1 MIAFPIVLM
10 STVSTI
16 LVSVLV
22 PVFAIALL
30 VGVFLFL
37 RRKAV
42 SGYEKMVSDYE
53 SYHGQLTSSCKNMV
67 NRLKSLGEYSPSFQ
81 KSYEERSKQYED
93 ILERRD
99 KNLRQSL
106 ESLSQLREGKNFKAF
121 KGLLSQTQISL
132 NDYEKAVSN
141 FNEDLT
147 SLLRDDIDTRDSS
160 LQSKNMLRRI
170 RDFYSEHEDDLRSL
184 KESFELLFENAES
197 TFATFEDDVNQAK
210 FKEARDLLPKIS
222 SVLSAVLAI
231 LGDLPSLVT
240 RVEKVIPESLKDM
253 EEKYHAMLQ
262 EGFVLDYLKVPE
274 VQTETKEE
282 LTDIRKR
289 LRLLDTRGVKGQLDR
304 IQSTITDIL
313 AKFAEERRA
322 KESFLGNQG
331 DLSNTSFELE
341 KRYSRHMNQLAEYQ
355 RTYVLDR
362 KYVEQMYA
370 LKDDI
375 EKIGFLKRD
384 IDSYVETKER
394 QPYTL
399 ITKRISDM
407 QAEISKITRTMDDY
421 SHYLQSL
428 KNDSQAIYQN
438 LRALYLGLKEEQW
451 HIRQINL
458 PSIEETYKSRFE
470 KLYRDT
476 KAIDDIIL
484 KAPVDVS
491 KAKEAFEPYRKE
503 CEALIK
509 DVQNKYEQCQKAE
522 QSYVYANAFRLEF
535 SDSRPL
541 LVTAE
546 KAFNEGDFDRASDE
560 ALKVVRIFSSTKNND
575 KNA

>member
-240 RVEKVIPESLKDM
+240 RVEKVIPESLKEAARIDG
-253 EEKYHAMLQ
+253 ANRPQTL
-262 EGFVLDYLKVPE
+262 FRIVLPLARPSIIVTSILVFINCWNEYLFAS
-274 VQTETKEE
+274 TFTTGEE
-282 LTDIRKR
+282 LYTLASGLYALQSNNLARNWPQFAAASLFVSLPVLVVFFSMQR
-289 LRLLDTRGVKGQLDR
+289 FMVSGLTAGGVK
-304 IQSTITDIL
+304 
-313 AKFAEERRA
+313 E
-322 KESFLGNQG
+322 
-331 DLSNTSFELE
+331 
-341 KRYSRHMNQLAEYQ
+341 
-355 RTYVLDR
+355 
-362 KYVEQMYA
+362 
-370 LKDDI
+370 
-375 EKIGFLKRD
+375 
-384 IDSYVETKER
+384 
-394 QPYTL
+394 
-399 ITKRISDM
+399 
-407 QAEISKITRTMDDY
+407 
-421 SHYLQSL
+421 
-428 KNDSQAIYQN
+428 
-438 LRALYLGLKEEQW
+438 
-451 HIRQINL
+451 
-458 PSIEETYKSRFE
+458 
-470 KLYRDT
+470 
-476 KAIDDIIL
+476 
-484 KAPVDVS
+484 
-491 KAKEAFEPYRKE
+491 
-503 CEALIK
+503 
-509 DVQNKYEQCQKAE
+509 
-522 QSYVYANAFRLEF
+522 
-535 SDSRPL
+535 
-541 LVTAE
+541 
-546 KAFNEGDFDRASDE
+546 
-560 ALKVVRIFSSTKNND
+560 
-575 KNA
+575 